1 FELLEL
7 IDITPLIIFSTA
19 YDEYAIKAFELNA
32 IDYLLKPFSKDRFLQ
47 ALGRAKE
54 KFEKELGSRNTAYE
68 EIKHIA
74 SCTPLNR
81 VVVKDSNGIHIIA
94 TNDIYC
100 IEAQDDYI
108 FIYSTQGRYI
118 KKQTMKSIEKRLNP
132 VQFIRVH
139 RSYIANVLQI
149 DKLEPYEKDSFI
161 AILKN
166 DKKVKVSAAGYKLL
180 RAQLDF

>member
-1 FELLEL
+1 
-7 IDITPLIIFSTA
+7 
-19 YDEYAIKAFELNA
+19 
-32 IDYLLKPFSKDRFLQ
+32 
-47 ALGRAKE
+47 
-54 KFEKELGSRNTAYE
+54 
-68 EIKHIA
+68 
-74 SCTPLNR
+74 
-81 VVVKDSNGIHIIA
+81 
-94 TNDIYC
+94 
-100 IEAQDDYI
+100 
-108 FIYSTQGRYI
+108 
-118 KKQTMKSIEKRLNP
+118 MKSIEKRLNP